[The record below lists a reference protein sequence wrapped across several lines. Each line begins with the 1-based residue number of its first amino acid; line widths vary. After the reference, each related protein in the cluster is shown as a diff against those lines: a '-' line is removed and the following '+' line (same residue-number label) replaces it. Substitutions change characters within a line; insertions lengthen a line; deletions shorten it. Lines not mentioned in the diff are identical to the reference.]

1 MALAHHDPPHLTTL
15 HQSTSHHQP
24 TTPSHLITL
33 HYLAPRS
40 PSLTAELKMP
50 MALAH
55 HDRQFFLRVSKVAL
69 TQTRANPLT
78 THTHTHTHTH
88 IYIHCMAV
96 QSHTLQSLTHPTL
109 LIQLFS
115 PPGGSRARAQAVRAS
130 STTTTRSQGDPLDH
144 PTYINPSYINP
155 PHWFK

>member
-78 THTHTHTHTH
+78 THTHTHTRTH
-88 IYIHCMAV
+88 
-96 QSHTLQSLTHPTL
+96 
-109 LIQLFS
+109 
-115 PPGGSRARAQAVRAS
+115 
-130 STTTTRSQGDPLDH
+130 
-144 PTYINPSYINP
+144 TYIYTAWPYNHTPYNHSLILHYLFNYFLLQVAVEQGLKP
-155 PHWFK
+155 YVLHRRRRHALKVTP